1 MYAVKLMSKILEE
14 LFKQSNLLDE
24 EILTD
29 SIAYV
34 GTMKI
39 TPTIHFCSW

>member
-14 LFKQSNLLDE
+14 LFKQSNILDE

-29 SIAYV
+29 SIA
-34 GTMKI
+34 
-39 TPTIHFCSW
+39 